1 MRKNVRRLLPDAT
14 PMLGWLQRFFLRSGS
29 AAAAR
34 GATGERLAAEF
45 LRRERG
51 FTVVARN
58 WRAPRDR
65 RAEIDL
71 VGRDGEAL
79 VFVEVKTRTTGA
91 LVPGF
96 YAVNRRKKRALR
108 RACDSYLAQLARP
121 PRTFRF
127 DIVEV
132 ALPAGPAA
140 AGAQPEILHFE
151 NIPLFPKHYR
161 G

>member
-1 MRKNVRRLLPDAT
+1 
-14 PMLGWLQRFFLRSGS
+14 MLGWLQRLFHRPDS
-29 AAAAR
+29 AATVR
-34 GATGERLAAEF
+34 GGTGERLAADF

-51 FTVVARN
+51 FTIVARN

-79 VFVEVKTRTTGA
+79 VFVEVKTRTAGA

-96 YAVNRRKKRALR
+96 YAVNRRKKRALL
-108 RACDSYLAQLARP
+108 RACDSYLAQLARS

-127 DIVEV
+127 DVVEV
-132 ALPAGPAA
+132 ALPAGPAT
-140 AGAQPEILHFE
+140 AGTPPEILHFE